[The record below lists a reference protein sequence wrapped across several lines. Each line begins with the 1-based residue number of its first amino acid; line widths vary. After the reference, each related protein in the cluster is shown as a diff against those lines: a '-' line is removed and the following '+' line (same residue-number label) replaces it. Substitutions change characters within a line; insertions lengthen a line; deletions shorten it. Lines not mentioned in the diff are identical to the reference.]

1 MAGSQTLRL
10 SVGRVAAALTVS
22 LLTIAGHALAQNPS
36 PPLPPAGTPAASFD
50 PATGGTRPSTRP
62 LSPAGTPAASYDDI
76 VDSVTTPDVMPAPTT
91 ASGATNYASYG
102 VAPAPR
108 VVQGIFGTVTESVFG
123 QPDPDTWRPLQCST
137 LFSEGWNESWVPS
150 PNGSGGAPRQ
160 GWINAADGNMYRLWF
175 FTFGQAFNQGSKG
188 NAYLG
193 AYTLYT
199 PLSRRLLLITN
210 IPFVLRN
217 SAASGLPTID
227 PSGLTVPTSKNHTTF
242 GDISFTPRVLLHE
255 TKDFSLTSEVAV
267 LVPTGNQP
275 LAGKTALIPAFSFWN
290 NFAGRW
296 VIRGGIGD
304 YIPLGGGGSD
314 NLISQLAIG
323 QTLTDHDVP
332 LFGDF
337 TWYVSTVVNTPL
349 SYGQHTSVTLTPGMR
364 THLGRDWYF
373 LAGLPTPLT
382 TQRIGDIGMIFWFMK
397 AW

>member
-1 MAGSQTLRL
+1 MAGGQNLRTRGGQL
-10 SVGRVAAALTVS
+10 AAAVVFYCFS
-22 LLTIAGHALAQNPS
+22 FAGLARAQNPL
-36 PPLPPAGTPAASFD
+36 PPLPPSGLPAQNLSDIVDDSVFTPETIAA
-50 PATGGTRPSTRP
+50 PMTGPQP
-62 LSPAGTPAASYDDI
+62 LYIDGIGMVPAGT
-76 VDSVTTPDVMPAPTT
+76 
-91 ASGATNYASYG
+91 
-102 VAPAPR
+102 R
-108 VVQGIFGTVTESVFG
+108 VETGFFETIRESVFG
-123 QPDPDTWRPLQCST
+123 KPDPDTWRPLPLAT
-137 LFSEGWNESWVPS
+137 LFSEGWSEAWVPS

-175 FTFGQAFNQGSKG
+175 FTFGQAFNQGDKS
-188 NAYLG
+188 NAYIG
-193 AYTLYT
+193 SYTLYT

-217 SAASGLPTID
+217 NAGDGLPTIS
-227 PSGLTVPTSKNHTTF
+227 PSGLTNPASKNHTTF

-255 TKDFSLTSEVAV
+255 TQDFSLTAEVAAV
-267 LVPTGNQP
+267 VPTGNLP
-275 LAGKTALIPAFSFWN
+275 LAGKTALIPAVSFWN

-349 SYGQHTSVTLTPGMR
+349 RDGQHTSATITPGVR
-364 THLGRDWYF
+364 SHLGNDWYF

-382 TQRIGDIGMIFWFMK
+382 SQRVGDIGMIFWFMK

>member
-1 MAGSQTLRL
+1 MSGNHTLRPRG
-10 SVGRVAAALTVS
+10 GRFAVVLALCFFA
-22 LLTIAGHALAQNPS
+22 IEGRARAQDPS
-36 PPLPPAGTPAASFD
+36 PPLPASGTPAQGFAE
-50 PATGGTRPSTRP
+50 
-62 LSPAGTPAASYDDI
+62 I
-76 VDSVTTPDVMPAPTT
+76 VDAVTTQETMTEPTT
-91 ASGATNYASYG
+91 APQPSYYPGTG
-102 VAPAPR
+102 VAPPGTR
-108 VVQGIFGTVTESVFG
+108 VVTGLCDTITESVFG
-123 QPDPDTWRPLQCST
+123 HPDPDTWQPLLCST
-137 LFSEGWNESWVPS
+137 LFSEGWNQAWVPS

-175 FTFGQAFNQGSKG
+175 FTFAQAFNQGPKS

-217 SAASGLPTID
+217 SAGSGLPIIS
-227 PSGLTVPTSKNHTTF
+227 PSGVTMPTSKNHTTF

-255 TKDFSLTSEVAV
+255 TKDFSLTSELSV
-267 LVPTGNQP
+267 LVPTGNEP
-275 LAGKTALIPAFSFWN
+275 LAGKTALTPNVSFWN

-304 YIPLGGGGSD
+304 FIPLGGGGF
-314 NLISQLAIG
+314 NTLISQLAIG

-337 TWYVSTVVNTPL
+337 TWYVSGVVSSPL
-349 SYGQHTSVTLTPGMR
+349 SQGQHTSATLTPGIR
-364 THLGRDWYF
+364 THVGNDWYF

-382 TQRIGDIGMIFWFMK
+382 SARLGDIGMIFWFMK